1 VHHEYS
7 YIYYDYSW
15 YHPAMID
22 RQDHL
27 SNLKRLLRD
36 YPVVAIL
43 GARQIGKTTLA
54 GELARSR
61 RGPVT
66 TFDLE
71 DTAALA
77 RLQDP
82 ALTLAPLKGL
92 VVLDEI
98 QRRPEL
104 FQTLRVLADRRPVRT
119 QFLVLGSANP
129 SLLRQSSETL
139 AGRIAFYEL
148 PGLSLT
154 EVPAADLSKLWLRGG
169 FPRAFLARDDAGSY
183 EWRQNFIRTFVERDL
198 PQLGVTIGAETM
210 RRFWTMLA
218 HHHAQLWNS
227 SELARAFGV
236 ADKTVRGYLD
246 RLCDALVIRQLSPW
260 HENLAKRQVK
270 SPKVYVRD
278 AGLLHALLGVPTDR
292 DLGGHP
298 KLGAS
303 WEGFVIEQVITQLR
317 LRFSECYFW
326 RTYQGAELD
335 LLVIRGRQRIGFEI
349 KHTSAP
355 LLTPSMRA
363 AVNDLKLDSLSVV
376 HAGADTFPMADRIK
390 AVAATDLT
398 GMLRKLH

>member
-1 VHHEYS
+1 V
-7 YIYYDYSW
+7 INR
-15 YHPAMID
+15 P
-22 RQDHL
+22 DHI
-27 SNLKRLLRD
+27 STLKRLLRD

-54 GELARSR
+54 GELAKSQ

-71 DTAALA
+71 DPAALA

-98 QRRPEL
+98 QRRPDL

-119 QFLVLGSANP
+119 RFLVLGSANP
-129 SLLRQSSETL
+129 SLLRQSSESL

-154 EVPAADLSKLWLRGG
+154 EVPTGDVSRLWVRGG
-169 FPRAFLARDDAGSY
+169 FPRAFLARHDAASY

-198 PQLGVTIGAETM
+198 PQLGISISAETM

-246 RLCDALVIRQLSPW
+246 RLCDALVIRQLAPW

-278 AGLLHALLGVPTDR
+278 AGLLHALLGIPTLR
-292 DLGGHP
+292 DLAGHP
-298 KLGAS
+298 KIGAS
-303 WEGFVIEQVITQLR
+303 WEGFIIDQVITQLR
-317 LRFSECYFW
+317 LRDSECYFW

-335 LLVIRGRQRIGFEI
+335 LLVIRGRERMGFEI

-355 LLTPSMRA
+355 LPTPSMRTA
-363 AVNDLKLDSLSVV
+363 LNDLRLDSLGVV
-376 HAGADTFPMADRIK
+376 HAGLDSFAMSDRINAI
-390 AVAATDLT
+390 AVTDLVGT
-398 GMLRKLH
+398 LAKLR